1 MSVSGQMPRMP
12 KWQRTQ
18 VGDWHSHRG
27 KTREERLYYQVLWE
41 SKLHSVEGFREPEQT
56 CTSDF
61 ECDKEMWDKEMWD
74 LGHFTYHLLTAI
86 S

>member
-18 VGDWHSHRG
+18 VGGWHSHRG
-27 KTREERLYYQVLWE
+27 KAREERLYYQVLWE

-74 LGHFTYHLLTAI
+74 LGHFTYNLLTAI